1 MSFKDSEGFKF
12 NQLICPGSFVSKLRE
27 FPSHPI
33 SIFLLTFLS
42 PCFPYS
48 RHFGPQIIS
57 AHLSLPAS
65 SPTIPLLHL
74 KLYDDFIQAIDGID
88 NGIPQHPS
96 STPSYISK
104 TDLSS
109 RVAHLNPSWN
119 ETSSEE
125 DSNLRFEKASSLAG
139 GEFFDRLDY
148 AFKSWLPAREIVEN
162 AIKDRVEKS
171 GDKEGRVLV
180 FDGYASWKDHLF
192 SLEKVLQGGI
202 EGKILYVV
210 YPDESNKWRIQ
221 CVPESIDSFVSR
233 KGLPEEWRGLRDQVL
248 TEKMGIQGGIFVHAS
263 GFIGGEFSLLSF
275 RF

>member
-1 MSFKDSEGFKF
+1 M
-12 NQLICPGSFVSKLRE
+12 
-27 FPSHPI
+27 
-33 SIFLLTFLS
+33 
-42 PCFPYS
+42 
-48 RHFGPQIIS
+48 
-57 AHLSLPAS
+57 
-65 SPTIPLLHL
+65 
-74 KLYDDFIQAIDGID
+74 
-88 NGIPQHPS
+88 
-96 STPSYISK
+96 
-104 TDLSS
+104 
-109 RVAHLNPSWN
+109 
-119 ETSSEE
+119 
-125 DSNLRFEKASSLAG
+125 
-139 GEFFDRLDY
+139 
-148 AFKSWLPAREIVEN
+148 
-162 AIKDRVEKS
+162 
-171 GDKEGRVLV
+171 V